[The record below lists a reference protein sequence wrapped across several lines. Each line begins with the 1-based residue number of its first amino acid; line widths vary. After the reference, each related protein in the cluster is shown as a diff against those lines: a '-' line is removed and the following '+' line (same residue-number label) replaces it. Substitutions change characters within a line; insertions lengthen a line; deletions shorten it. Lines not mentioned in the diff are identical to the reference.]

1 MEVQATTTVSLLQL
15 SAHLQIEGN
24 ALKLAFSSGV
34 FKSSQRCG
42 GCNAEMTLQSYSS
55 APEKVCWRCP
65 RCRKRLSVRTQSIL
79 QDSKL
84 SLDELFIL
92 SNSP

>member
-1 MEVQATTTVSLLQL
+1 MKVQVTTTVQWVSPLQL

-42 GCNAEMTLQSYSS
+42 GCARDGDRWLLLRVHMEALCESKWIGTVSCSS
-55 APEKVCWRCP
+55 TA
-65 RCRKRLSVRTQSIL
+65 
-79 QDSKL
+79 
-84 SLDELFIL
+84 
-92 SNSP
+92 N